1 MRFYIKNYGCQ
12 MNLYDSIRMTDVLT
26 TAGYTESK
34 KKDDANILI
43 FNTCSIREKADEK
56 LFSDLGRVKSL
67 KFKAKDKGEDF
78 VIIVCGCVAQ
88 AKTTEITNRAPY
100 VDAVIGPQEIHKI
113 VSAIKTALSKND
125 EDESIFMNA
134 MEAKEKFESLQ
145 SDQIT
150 KRSCSEFLTI
160 QEGCD
165 NFCTYCVVPYT
176 RGREF
181 SRDVVDIIEEAK
193 RLISLGVK
201 EITLLGQN
209 VNSYRGEGPDGKIWS
224 ISKLLYAMAEVE
236 GLARLRYVTSN
247 PKDVAKDI
255 AEAHRDIRILAPFLH
270 LPVQSGS
277 DKILKKMNRKYS
289 VNEYLDRI
297 EMLRKYRS
305 DMAFSSD
312 FIVGFPGET
321 DKDFE
326 DTLKLAEKVK
336 YTQAY
341 SFKYSPR
348 NKTAA
353 AKMDNQVPEKIKEE
367 RLKILQNL
375 LNDQQNKFNENTIGK
390 TVSVLFTKNGKFKNQ
405 LVGRSEY
412 SQAVSICDKAIHIG
426 DMANVK
432 ITELK
437 SHSLL
442 GSIEKNERI

>member
-1 MRFYIKNYGCQ
+1 
-12 MNLYDSIRMTDVLT
+12 MNLYDSTKMTDVLIA
-26 TAGYTESK
+26 AGYEESK
-34 KKDDANILI
+34 KKEDANIII
-43 FNTCSIREKADEK
+43 FNTCSVREKADEK
-56 LFSDLGRVKSL
+56 LFSDLGRAKSQ
-67 KFKAKDKGEDF
+67 KFKAKDNAEDF
-78 VIIVCGCVAQ
+78 IIIVCGCVAQ
-88 AKTTEITNRAPY
+88 SKTIEITNRAPY

-113 VSAIKTALSKND
+113 VPAIKAALKKKNKD
-125 EDESIFMNA
+125 EFILMSEMNT
-134 MEAKEKFESLQ
+134 KEKFISFHPN
-145 SDQIT
+145 QIT
-150 KRSCSEFLTI
+150 KRNCSEFLTI
-160 QEGCD
+160 QEGCN

-181 SRDVVDIIEEAK
+181 SRDVTDIIEEIK
-193 RLISLGVK
+193 KLVSLGVK

-209 VNSYRGEGPDGKIWS
+209 VNSYHGEGSDGKIWS
-224 ISKLLYAMAEVE
+224 LSKLFYAISNIE
-236 GLARLRYVTSN
+236 GIARLRYVTSN
-247 PKDVAKDI
+247 PKDITKDI
-255 AEAHRDIRILAPFLH
+255 AEAHRDIKILAPFLH

-289 VNEYLDRI
+289 VNQYLDCI
-297 EMLRKYRS
+297 DMLREYRS
-305 DMAFSSD
+305 DIAFSSD

-336 YTQAY
+336 YAQAY

-348 NKTAA
+348 EKTAA
-353 AKMDNQVPEKIKEE
+353 IKMDNQVPEKVKEK

-390 TVSVLFTKNGKFKNQ
+390 TVSVLFTKTGKFKNQ

-426 DMANVK
+426 DMIDVK

-442 GSIEKNERI
+442 GSIEKFEEK

>member
-12 MNLYDSIRMTDVLT
+12 MNLYDSMRMTDVLLA
-26 TAGYTESK
+26 AGYEESK

-56 LFSDLGRVKSL
+56 LFSDLGRAKSL
-67 KFKAKDKGEDF
+67 KFKAKDNGEDF

-88 AKTTEITNRAPY
+88 AKTTEITDRAPY

-113 VSAIKTALSKND
+113 VSAIKAALSKRNK
-125 EDESIFMNA
+125 DESIFMNA
-134 MEAKEKFESLQ
+134 MEAKEKFESLK
-145 SDQIT
+145 SNQIT

-181 SRDVVDIIEEAK
+181 SRDVIDIIEEAK
-193 RLISLGVK
+193 RLVSLGVK
-201 EITLLGQN
+201 EIILLGQN
-209 VNSYRGEGPDGKIWS
+209 VNSFRGKGPDGKIWS
-224 ISKLLYAMAEVE
+224 LSKLLYAIAEVE

-255 AEAHRDIRILAPFLH
+255 AEAHRDIKILAPFLH

-277 DKILKKMNRKYS
+277 DKILQKMNRKYS
-289 VNEYLDRI
+289 VKQYLDCI
-297 EMLRKYRS
+297 NMLQEYRP

-336 YTQAY
+336 YAQAY

-375 LNDQQNKFNENTIGK
+375 LNDQQNKFNENTVGK

-437 SHSLL
+437 SHSLQ
-442 GSIEKNERI
+442 GSIEEK

>member
-247 PKDVAKDI
+247 PKDVEKDI

-277 DKILKKMNRKYS
+277 DKILKKKNRKYS

-442 GSIEKNERI
+442 GSIKKNERI

>member
-1 MRFYIKNYGCQ
+1 MKFFIKNYGCQ
-12 MNLYDSIRMTDVLT
+12 MNLYDSTRMTDALLA
-26 TAGYTESK
+26 AGYEESP

-56 LFSDLGRVKSL
+56 LFSDLGRAKSL
-67 KFKAKDKGEDF
+67 KFKAKDRGENF
-78 VIIVCGCVAQ
+78 AIIVCGCVAQ
-88 AKTTEITNRAPY
+88 SKTTEITDRAPY

-113 VSAIKTALSKND
+113 VSAVKTALSKSD
-125 EDESIFMNA
+125 EDKSIFMSDMA
-134 MEAKEKFESLQ
+134 SKEKFASFQ
-145 SDQIT
+145 SEQIT

-181 SRDVVDIIEEAK
+181 SRDVADIIEK
-193 RLISLGVK
+193 TKKLVSLGVK

-209 VNSYRGEGPDGKIWS
+209 VNSYRGEGPDGKNWS
-224 ISKLLYAMAEVE
+224 LSKLLYAIAEVE

-255 AEAHRDIRILAPFLH
+255 AEAHRDIKILAPFLH

-289 VNEYLDRI
+289 VNQYLDCVD
-297 EMLRKYRS
+297 MLRKYRP

-321 DKDFE
+321 DEDFE
-326 DTLKLAEKVK
+326 KTLELAEKVK
-336 YTQAY
+336 YAQAY

-367 RLKILQNL
+367 RLEILQNL
-375 LNDQQNKFNENTIGK
+375 LNDQQNKFNEETIGK

-426 DMANVK
+426 DMVNVK

-442 GSIEKNERI
+442 GSIEEEK

>member
-12 MNLYDSIRMTDVLT
+12 MNLYDSTRMTDALT

-56 LFSDLGRVKSL
+56 LFSDLGRAKSL

-113 VSAIKTALSKND
+113 VSAIKTALNKND
-125 EDESIFMNA
+125 EGEYIFMNA
-134 MEAKEKFESLQ
+134 MEAKEKFENLQ
-145 SDQIT
+145 SNQIT

-181 SRDVVDIIEEAK
+181 SRDVADIIEEAK

-224 ISKLLYAMAEVE
+224 LSKLLYAMAEVE

-247 PKDVAKDI
+247 PKDVTKDI
-255 AEAHRDIRILAPFLH
+255 AEAHRDIKILAPFLH

-289 VNEYLDRI
+289 VNEYLDCI
-297 EMLRKYRS
+297 EMLREYRH

-336 YTQAY
+336 YAQAY

-353 AKMDNQVPEKIKEE
+353 AKMDNQILEKIKEE

-390 TVSVLFTKNGKFKNQ
+390 TVSVLFTKKGKFKNQ

-442 GSIEKNERI
+442 GSIEEK